1 MCFSS
6 IINSF
11 TVTQMAYIVKMVYY
25 LDKSFVLT
33 LFIFWGRDKEN
44 KLAEKNFLFS
54 KCKPKKIW

>member
-25 LDKSFVLT
+25 LDNSFVRT

-44 KLAEKNFLFS
+44 KFAEKNFSIS

>member
-11 TVTQMAYIVKMVYY
+11 TVTQMEYIVKMVYY
-25 LDKSFVLT
+25 LDKSFVRT

-44 KLAEKNFLFS
+44 KIAEKNILYL

>member
-11 TVTQMAYIVKMVYY
+11 TITQTEYIVKMVYY
-25 LDKSFVLT
+25 LDKSFVRT
-33 LFIFWGRDKEN
+33 LFMFWGRDKEY
-44 KLAEKNFLFS
+44 KFAEKNFLFS